1 MTLKSLMRSSGST
14 ALAALLAATLLPL
27 DGFAAESAD
36 RGDRGQWSQGQ
47 RGGNSGPSVN
57 APSARAPSVNW
68 GGGEVRMPRGDF
80 RPRQIERVNPPA
92 SQVPA
97 PSWSQRGSDNRA
109 VATPRWSGERAARAE
124 DRAGNNNRQGDRGRD
139 WSRNR
144 GSGWQGG
151 PVMGNNDG
159 PRGGGGERPRDGSRG
174 QGGWQ
179 GGTVVTP
186 GNGPR
191 ADDGQRD
198 NDRPGWKS
206 DRNRSYADRDRNR
219 SYSDHDR
226 DRNWNHDGW
235 RDGDRSWHH
244 DRDRDDWRHYERDGH
259 RYSYRGWSNGWRHD
273 NRYDWYNY
281 RQSYGDIYRM
291 GRYYSP
297 YRHHSYSRLGIGV
310 YLDSLFFGSNYWIDD
325 PWRYR
330 LPAAYGPY
338 RWVRYY
344 DDALLVDVYSG
355 EVVDVVYDFFW

>member
-1 MTLKSLMRSSGST
+1 MTLNSLMRLSGST

-27 DGFAAESAD
+27 DGFAAESSD
-36 RGDRGQWSQGQ
+36 RGGHGQWSQ
-47 RGGNSGPSVN
+47 RGGNSGPVAN

-68 GGGEVRMPRGDF
+68 GNGDVRVPQAPPRGDF

-97 PSWSQRGSDNRA
+97 PNWSQRGSDNR
-109 VATPRWSGERAARAE
+109 PARMGNGAGDN
-124 DRAGNNNRQGDRGRD
+124 DRHG
-139 WSRNR
+139 NR
-144 GSGWQGG
+144 GGGSGGWQGG
-151 PVMGNNDG
+151 PVMGSNDG
-159 PRGGGGERPRDGSRG
+159 PRGNGGDRPRDGSRG
-174 QGGWQ
+174 HGSWQ

-186 GNGPR
+186 DNGPR
-191 ADDGQRD
+191 GNDRQRD
-198 NDRPGWKS
+198 GDRPGWKS
-206 DRNRSYADRDRNR
+206 DRNRSYSDPDRNR
-219 SYSDHDR
+219 SYSDRDHDR
-226 DRNWNHDGW
+226 N
-235 RDGDRSWHH
+235 RDGYRDASRNWHH
-244 DRDRDDWRHYERDGH
+244 DRDRDHDRDRWRHYERDGH
-259 RYSYRGWSNGWRHD
+259 RYSYRNWNDGWRQD
-273 NRYDWYNY
+273 NRYNWYNY

-291 GRYYSP
+291 GRYHSP

-310 YLDSLFFGSNYWIDD
+310 YLDSMFFGSSYWIDD